1 MLPQTPFHRG
11 TPPTIHEAIND
22 LPVHRDTLRQIFH
35 PVSESRH
42 FTRVDAGHIFNPS
55 LLPADDRIP
64 HPELVDIERARLGD
78 PNKKDEM
85 LRVVRE
91 KLVQEGRAREDR
103 EQRSIEREAREVK
116 KVMPEKGRWEFRF
129 RDIKVENVGSDG
141 RGRNGV
147 GARYGIPHQ
156 DRKRGQIKIPTRVDL

>member
-1 MLPQTPFHRG
+1 
-11 TPPTIHEAIND
+11 
-22 LPVHRDTLRQIFH
+22 
-35 PVSESRH
+35 
-42 FTRVDAGHIFNPS
+42 
-55 LLPADDRIP
+55 
-64 HPELVDIERARLGD
+64 
-78 PNKKDEM
+78 M

-103 EQRSIEREAREVK
+103 EQQSIEREAREVK